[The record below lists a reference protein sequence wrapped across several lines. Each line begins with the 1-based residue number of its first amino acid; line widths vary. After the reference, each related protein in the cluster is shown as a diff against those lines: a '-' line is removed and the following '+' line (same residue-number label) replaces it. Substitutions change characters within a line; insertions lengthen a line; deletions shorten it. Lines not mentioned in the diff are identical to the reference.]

1 MTAKGLEVNGA
12 KFYIISR
19 QNVPLQTA
27 AAQAAWILSPCQERQ
42 HTRS

>member
-27 AAQAAWILSPCQERQ
+27 AAQAA
-42 HTRS
+42 